1 MRMKWVNTVN
11 LLEQWLG
18 HGKWQNLNLSLV
30 ISLLSVKKLTRDR
43 KVTSYF
49 AERSFCGQRI
59 RNQTPSQAT
68 QCSMVTQW
76 SLLECISEIHSVLLW
91 EPQGPQ
97 HPDSASLGTGAC
109 VVLERRVTKCC
120 HLAVVT
126 DSWMRGWGMGTLKAH
141 PSWCVSHQHS
151 VTPGPGAFTKERCP
165 RGVHVTS
172 QHHKLPC
179 RKPAFTIIH
188 TSCATQDPRRAVL
201 PLISPVPSS

>member
-1 MRMKWVNTVN
+1 MRMKWVKTVN

-30 ISLLSVKKLTRDR
+30 ISLLSVKKLTRDH

-49 AERSFCGQRI
+49 AERNICDQRI
-59 RNQTPSQAT
+59 RNQTLSQAT

-76 SLLECISEIHSVLLW
+76 SLLECISETHSVLLW
-91 EPQGPQ
+91 EPQEPQ

-109 VVLERRVTKCC
+109 VVLGRRVTKCC

-126 DSWMRGWGMGTLKAH
+126 DSWMRGWGMGTLKAYA
-141 PSWCVSHQHS
+141 SWCVSHQHS
-151 VTPGPGAFTKERCP
+151 VAPGPGAFTKERCP

-172 QHHKLPC
+172 QHHGLPS
-179 RKPAFTIIH
+179 RKPAFAITH
-188 TSCATQDPRRAVL
+188 ASRATQGPRRAVL